1 MGRVSKIS
9 EVRSS
14 DGHTIVEPADL
25 TDSNRFAVHSRAG
38 PKVPRKRRDDNALG
52 RLVRAVQCGR
62 GFTVHARVV
71 VPLRNRGSD
80 SSCCPRRRGGGGNA
94 GTRDVACG
102 RGEEPTRWRRRRN
115 RDRSTRAPAAVD
127 RFPSETV
134 FAFGVPVALAA
145 AKKKNADQCNVSSI
159 FFQGT
164 CGCAPGIWSSWETWA
179 LKNTTTLN
187 NMAGYIPPH
196 CVFSDIFFIMVFILN
211 YVLVRKPCLE
221 NDPTS
226 AAHYTISSKGRPLF
240 LNKFPGKL
248 NIKQIPTRI
257 QL

>member
-14 DGHTIVEPADL
+14 DGHTIVEPVDL

-38 PKVPRKRRDDNALG
+38 PKAPRKRRDNNALG
-52 RLVRAVQCGR
+52 RLVRAAVQCGR

-80 SSCCPRRRGGGGNA
+80 SSCCPRRRGGGYA
-94 GTRDVACG
+94 GTRDVASG

-145 AKKKNADQCNVSSI
+145 AKKKTPTSVTFSQ
-159 FFQGT
+159 FFSKARVGAHQESEVLGRL
-164 CGCAPGIWSSWETWA
+164 EL
-179 LKNTTTLN
+179 LK
-187 NMAGYIPPH
+187 IPP
-196 CVFSDIFFIMVFILN
+196 
-211 YVLVRKPCLE
+211 P
-221 NDPTS
+221 
-226 AAHYTISSKGRPLF
+226 
-240 LNKFPGKL
+240 
-248 NIKQIPTRI
+248 
-257 QL
+257 